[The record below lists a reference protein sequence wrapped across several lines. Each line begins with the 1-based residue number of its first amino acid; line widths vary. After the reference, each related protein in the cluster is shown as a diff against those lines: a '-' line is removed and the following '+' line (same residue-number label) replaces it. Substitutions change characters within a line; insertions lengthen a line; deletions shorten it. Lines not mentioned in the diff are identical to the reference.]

1 MSRKSGNSGHGRL
14 IWNVGTVSVDESDWR
29 LRVAGREVD
38 IEQKPMELLLALL
51 HRAGEVVTKDELLD
65 LVWPGVTVVPA
76 SLPTAIAKL
85 RRALGEAAA
94 IVETVPRLGYRI
106 AGDADVQLTEASD
119 RPLIGF
125 APGDHVPGAS
135 GWQLDRVL
143 ARGDADDVWLARS
156 EAGETRVF
164 KFAETPGR
172 LRQLKR
178 EARAGQVLAAIG
190 DGPARFVV
198 PVAQAFDRVPAW
210 LAFSDG
216 GTDLGQWFVKY
227 GAGIGR
233 TGRIALVEQ
242 AVRAV
247 GAAHALGVLHLDLK
261 PSNLLV
267 SMQTGSPDIRVIDFG
282 SSVLLDHPRLRA
294 AAVTGMTMTE
304 SPDGGAPSP
313 AGTPFY
319 LAPELIGDGAPSVA
333 SDIYALGLIL
343 FQLVVGDLHRPLTPG
358 WEAAI
363 DDQLLSDDIARA
375 CALDPADRFVSADL
389 FADNLAALD
398 TRRAEAERVA
408 AEQREADRIRREAER
423 ARARRPWVIAAGAA
437 LILGTAGTTVAAWQ
451 AAHERDEAQR
461 QTAIATAINGFLTDD
476 LLARGDPSKSGNA
489 GETLIDATRR
499 AEPEIARRFGDAPL
513 VAARLYHTLARVYVQ
528 QSDWTAA
535 RRAYAEADT
544 AYARAGAADSKAAAI
559 ARLQHASMEALS
571 YTQGSVERARQII
584 ARERS
589 RLPRDENRIDPEE
602 RVWLA
607 SARGMAELAGGDVHV
622 SRDQFGLAAR
632 LADTMPAVFDA
643 RARND
648 FHQRH
653 AFTLIRLGDGK
664 GAEAEIRH
672 LLAAQTR
679 LLGPTNPDVLLL
691 RMNLGQAYL
700 YQRRFAD
707 AIATLSAV
715 LPLMRQQLGQD
726 HRLVQQTL
734 AARVEAYGDLGDYRA
749 SIADG
754 RTLYAI
760 ALRHQGLHAFRTIG
774 ALADMATSECR
785 APDIASGVADARK
798 AYRASLEAFGAKAAL
813 TQGVATSL
821 AQCLIEAGQ
830 DAAAAPLI
838 AHVDRK
844 AVAELASDPNWG
856 ANIDLAE
863 AEIAVHAGRWTDAAG
878 SLRAATLAYASPQ
891 ADFFQH
897 RKFEKLSALVN
908 RAASGNVAKSRD

>member
-1 MSRKSGNSGHGRL
+1 MSRKSGGSRHGRL
-14 IWNVGTVSVDESDWR
+14 IWSVGAITVDESDWR
-29 LRVAGREVD
+29 LRVAGRAID

-106 AGDADVQLTEASD
+106 AGDADVQCTEVSE

-125 APGDHVPGAS
+125 APGDAVTGAT
-135 GWQLDRVL
+135 GWRLDRVL

-156 EAGETRVF
+156 EAGEARVF

-178 EARAGQVLAAIG
+178 EARAGQVLATIG
-190 DGPARFVV
+190 EGAARFVL
-198 PVAQAFDRVPAW
+198 PVAQAFDRIPAW
-210 LAFSDG
+210 LAFPDG
-216 GTDLGQWFVKY
+216 GADLGQWFVQH
-227 GAGIGR
+227 GAGLDR
-233 TGRIALVEQ
+233 AGRIALVEQ

-261 PSNLLV
+261 PSNLLI
-267 SMQTGSPDIRVIDFG
+267 SARAGAPDVRVIDFG
-282 SSVLLDHPRLRA
+282 SSVLLDHPGLRDA
-294 AAVTGMTMTE
+294 ALAGMTITE
-304 SPDGGAPSP
+304 SPDDGTPSP
-313 AGTPFY
+313 ATTPFY
-319 LAPELIGDGAPSVA
+319 LAPELIGGGAPSVA
-333 SDIYALGLIL
+333 SDIYTLGLIL
-343 FQLVVGDLHRPLTPG
+343 FQLVVGDLHRPLAPG

-363 DDQLLSDDIARA
+363 DDPLLCADIACA
-375 CALDPADRFVSADL
+375 CALDPADRFASAEQL
-389 FADNLAALD
+389 ADNLASLD
-398 TRRAEAERVA
+398 ARRAEADRA
-408 AEQREADRIRREAER
+408 TAEQRAADRLRREAER

-437 LILGTAGTTVAAWQ
+437 LMLGIAGASAAAWQ
-451 AAHERDEAQR
+451 AAHERDEARR
-461 QTAIATAINGFLTDD
+461 QTAIATAINSFLADD
-476 LLARGDPSKSGNA
+476 LLARGDPSKSGSA
-489 GETLIDATRR
+489 GETLIAATRR
-499 AEPEIARRFGDAPL
+499 AEPEIGRRFGNAPL

-528 QSDWTAA
+528 QSDWAAA
-535 RRAYAEADT
+535 RTAFAETDA
-544 AYARAGAADSKAAAI
+544 AYARGHAGDSKAAAI

-571 YTQGSVERARQII
+571 YAQGSVERARAII
-584 ARERS
+584 AKEQA
-589 RLPRDENRIDPEE
+589 RLPRDESRIDPEV

-607 SARGMAELAGGDVHV
+607 SARGMSELAGGDVHV
-622 SRDQFGLAAR
+622 SRDQFGLAAQ
-632 LADTMPAVFDA
+632 LADTMPAVFDP
-643 RARND
+643 RTRND

-664 GAEAEIRH
+664 GAEAEIRP

-679 LLGPTNPDVLLL
+679 LLGPDNPDVLLL

-707 AIATLSAV
+707 AVAALSAV
-715 LPLMRQQLGQD
+715 LPLMRQQLGPD

-734 AARVEAYGDLGDYRA
+734 AARIEAYGDLGDYRA

-754 RTLYAI
+754 RALYAI
-760 ALRHQGLHAFRTIG
+760 ALRQQGLHAFRTIVS
-774 ALADMATSECR
+774 LSDMATSECR
-785 APDIASGVADARK
+785 APDVVSGVADARK
-798 AYRASLEAFGAKAAL
+798 AYRASIEAFGAKAAL
-813 TQGVATSL
+813 TQGVATAL

-863 AEIAVHAGRWTDAAG
+863 AEIAMHAGRWQDAAA
-878 SLRAATLAYASPQ
+878 SLRAAAVAYASPQ
-891 ADFFQH
+891 ADVFQH
-897 RKFEKLSALVN
+897 RKFEMLSALVA
-908 RAASGNVAKSRD
+908 RSGRR